1 MRDYKDE
8 IIEKLCGMLNCLEDN
23 GCLLEEDKAE
33 YRNIMEEYASNKMTE
48 NMLDE
53 VLPDGYA
60 HYSNCY
66 ILRDTE
72 DGEVVI
78 KGYDNDK
85 SEVMMRDVSKHICF
99 ADCDGTWEVIK
110 IVYHGREV
118 EYNGWQPGMVM
129 SYDFSG
135 TDDEAWSGC
144 FPEWDH

>member
-1 MRDYKDE
+1 MRNYKDKT
-8 IIEKLCGMLNCLEDN
+8 ITKLCKLINYLDDCDCMTEDDIKYYR
-23 GCLLEEDKAE
+23 EAVADYTAE
-33 YRNIMEEYASNKMTE
+33 YATEE
-48 NMLDE
+48 MLDE

-66 ILRDTE
+66 ILRNTE

-78 KGYDNDK
+78 KGYVNDK
-85 SEVMMRDVSKHICF
+85 SEVMMRDVSRHICF

-110 IVYHGREV
+110 IVYQGREV

-129 SYDFSG
+129 SYDYAA

>member
-8 IIEKLCGMLNCLEDN
+8 IIEKLFGMLSNLEVK
-23 GCLLEEDKAE
+23 GCLLEENKVE

-48 NMLDE
+48 EFLDE

-66 ILRDTE
+66 ILRDIE

-110 IVYHGREV
+110 IVYNGREV
-118 EYNGWQPGMVM
+118 EYGGWQPGMLMQYYFEVTGELAWEE
-129 SYDFSG
+129 SFPQYD
-135 TDDEAWSGC
+135 
-144 FPEWDH
+144 H

>member
-23 GCLLEEDKAE
+23 GCFLEEDKAE
-33 YRNIMEEYASNKMTE
+33 YRNIMEEYAANKMTE

-78 KGYDNDK
+78 KSYDGDK
-85 SEVMMRDVSKHICF
+85 ADVMMRDVSKRICF
-99 ADCDGTWEVIK
+99 SDCGDTFEVIK
-110 IVYHGREV
+110 IVYMGREV

-129 SYDFSG
+129 SYDYVG
-135 TDDEAWSGC
+135 TNDEAWSGY